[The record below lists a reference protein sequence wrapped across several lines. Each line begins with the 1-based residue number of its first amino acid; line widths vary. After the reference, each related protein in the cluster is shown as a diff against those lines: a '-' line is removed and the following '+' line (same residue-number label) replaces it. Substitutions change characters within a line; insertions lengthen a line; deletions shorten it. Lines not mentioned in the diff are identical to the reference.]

1 MAVSKG
7 NLTAISSISN
17 NYVEVIRIA
26 AVVEA
31 ELTTTTNMEELMKK
45 KKEIEDEISEYG
57 EILEQQGGVGMTE
70 ALVDKEGYPRADI
83 DLYSVRSSRQKII
96 CLQNDHKAVMKEI
109 EEELHRIHAKAREEK
124 GARYKK
130 RTPALRFQLQFSS
143 LFKID
148 RVDHGSPAF
157 TASLRVGDQVL
168 RFGSI
173 SRTNFKTL
181 QDVAKVVQ
189 HSIDKS
195 ISVTVL
201 RDGKEQ
207 RLTLVPQKWSGQGF
221 LGCNIVPL

>member
-1 MAVSKG
+1 
-7 NLTAISSISN
+7 
-17 NYVEVIRIA
+17 
-26 AVVEA
+26 
-31 ELTTTTNMEELMKK
+31 MEELMKK

-70 ALVDKEGYPRADI
+70 SLVDKEGYPRADI
-83 DLYSVRSSRQKII
+83 DLYSVRTSRQKII

-124 GARYKK
+124 GSQIQEADTSIKVSA
-130 RTPALRFQLQFSS
+130 PILQPFA
-143 LFKID
+143 KID

-189 HSIDKS
+189 HSID
-195 ISVTVL
+195 V
-201 RDGKEQ
+201 
-207 RLTLVPQKWSGQGF
+207 
-221 LGCNIVPL
+221 